1 MSNLKSLIKYNL
13 LNSFP
18 IINKLINNK
27 LNKKKN
33 KSIIFI
39 TTIFIILFLII
50 FALLTLYLVLFE
62 SIFAQAGHP
71 EVVLLMAITI
81 SAVMVFFT
89 NLSLANSYIF
99 RTKDYDLLM
108 SIPIKES
115 DIVISKLISLY
126 IYNFVFVFSIMTGA
140 YIAYIVYNDFDI
152 VFTLLYFISL
162 LFAPLIPIGISSIIA
177 FLLGYIPLSQK
188 IKNIFSTILYAGLF
202 IIFSIAYTSIMK
214 SSETELMNQIGFLST
229 IFKKVYFMTGTIF
242 EGFYNKDIISFIIF
256 ITSSLIVM
264 IIFIII
270 VSKTFKHF
278 NNYTNRKKINKTYKL
293 NSEKYSTNSEVKS
306 LFIKEFRQ
314 YINIPSYIMN
324 TIVGPI
330 LSLVCTITLSTQL
343 LEGAGS
349 LLGSIVNPENIDEYA
364 MGLLGVVL
372 ILLMSLTS
380 TSSSSI
386 SLEGKR
392 FWIIK
397 SLPVKTSSVFISKIL
412 LNVIIF
418 VPFIIIDVIIASII
432 IKCSVFMSI
441 LVLVMNIFM
450 ALAFSI
456 YGLYINI
463 LLPKFNYESPIKVVK
478 QSSAV
483 LVVMITSFIIDFIS
497 IFLYNILN
505 VIFNPMIGIV
515 CTTIFSLIIFI
526 LSLILLL
533 VHGKKKYELLN
544 A

>member
-372 ILLMSLTS
+372 IFLRTH
-380 TSSSSI
+380 
-386 SLEGKR
+386 
-392 FWIIK
+392 
-397 SLPVKTSSVFISKIL
+397 
-412 LNVIIF
+412 
-418 VPFIIIDVIIASII
+418 
-432 IKCSVFMSI
+432 
-441 LVLVMNIFM
+441 
-450 ALAFSI
+450 
-456 YGLYINI
+456 
-463 LLPKFNYESPIKVVK
+463 
-478 QSSAV
+478 
-483 LVVMITSFIIDFIS
+483 ITIQ
-497 IFLYNILN
+497 
-505 VIFNPMIGIV
+505 
-515 CTTIFSLIIFI
+515 
-526 LSLILLL
+526 
-533 VHGKKKYELLN
+533 KE
-544 A
+544 